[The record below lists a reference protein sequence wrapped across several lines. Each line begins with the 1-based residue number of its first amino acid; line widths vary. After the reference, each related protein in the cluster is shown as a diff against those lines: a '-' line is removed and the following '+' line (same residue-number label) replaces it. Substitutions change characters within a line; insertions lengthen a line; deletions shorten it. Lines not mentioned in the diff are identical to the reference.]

1 MGPVLQVDGDL
12 DHIETHVDDV
22 AAGGAVVA
30 CPRVA
35 LEGAVEVA
43 AVEEV
48 VSEVVVAAPD
58 ALLDRV
64 RLVIFQ
70 VRVQLLQLE
79 RRLLVFR
86 LDPRVVRHQRRQR
99 CLVHRRARRR
109 GRSAGRGRDP
119 GDSRGGGQVLRGRSN
134 SKIATSIPLH

>member
-48 VSEVVVAAPD
+48 VSEVVV
-58 ALLDRV
+58 V
-64 RLVIFQ
+64 R
-70 VRVQLLQLE
+70 R
-79 RRLLVFR
+79 RRLFMHI
-86 LDPRVVRHQRRQR
+86 DE
-99 CLVHRRARRR
+99 
-109 GRSAGRGRDP
+109 
-119 GDSRGGGQVLRGRSN
+119 VL
-134 SKIATSIPLH
+134 LLM